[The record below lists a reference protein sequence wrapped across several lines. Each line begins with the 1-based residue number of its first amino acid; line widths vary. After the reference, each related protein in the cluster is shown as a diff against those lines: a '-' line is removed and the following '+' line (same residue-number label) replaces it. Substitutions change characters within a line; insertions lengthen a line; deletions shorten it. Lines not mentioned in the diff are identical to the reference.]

1 MPLTIGARVGAYDVV
16 APLGAGGMGE
26 VFRARD
32 ARLKRDVALKVLPAT
47 AVADA
52 DRRARFEREAQVL
65 AALDHPNIAVVF
77 GVENA
82 GGSPVIVMELVEG
95 ATLAERLA
103 SGPLPID
110 EALGV
115 AIDLCHG
122 LAAAHDAGVVHRD
135 LKPANI
141 KVRPDGVV
149 KILDFGLALAPV
161 DGGDRANSPTVLS
174 MRTMPG
180 AILGTAA
187 YMSPEQARG
196 RQVDARADTWAF
208 GCVLYE
214 MLTGRPAFAG
224 ETTTDILAAVVHTEP
239 DWSVLPA
246 GLPARVEELLRRCL
260 QKAVKDRQR
269 DLGDAGFQLQR
280 ARSASSDARPVA
292 PPVHGRAP
300 SSTSS
305 SAPPPNAAPSAAA
318 RTWAG
323 LALALA
329 VGTGAVAVWLGRSP
343 TPTPAPASDA
353 ARPIRAAITL
363 PPHTTLALGRG
374 SAIALSP
381 DGTRVVYAGRS
392 GERTMLYRR
401 DLDRFESVTLP
412 GTAGATNPFFSPDG
426 RWVGFFADRLLKK
439 VSLDGGA
446 PVTVADAPNPRGE
459 AWGADDAILVTP
471 TNGDAI
477 ARIPAAGGA
486 LAPFTTLL
494 DGEASHRWPRFLPGN
509 GAVLFSLWNDTGW
522 EPASIHVQPRDGT
535 DRRVVVE
542 RNGGY
547 PRYVRDGAAARGFLV
562 YARQDG
568 LMAAPF
574 DETTLKA
581 TGTGVPMFDGLIT
594 NLSGGAHF
602 DVSAT
607 GTLAYAPG
615 AANEANRELQW
626 VAADGTAAAPVAVQN
641 FSSREWRLSPDGTT
655 VLYSNTTGGPTR
667 NLWIK
672 DLASDGV
679 TRLTQGIDSYT
690 GEWSRDGSWIVY
702 LKGNP
707 ERLVRRAARF
717 DAVDQEL
724 MTTPNFNVQDISP
737 DGRWLLYLQNRPDSG
752 LDLMARRLPDGPPDA
767 SPTAALGE
775 SQTVAASPFNETRGS
790 ISPDGRWVAYQS
802 NATGRFEV
810 YAKAFP
816 GGEQEYRLSAE
827 GGLMPKWHPSGREVF
842 YRSPGNAMM
851 SVAVTAAGNGISPGV
866 PRRLFDA
873 TRYDDTYAVSPDGRR
888 LLMMPAL
895 TIEAAATE
903 IRVVVNFLDELR
915 ARVK

>member
-1 MPLTIGARVGAYDVV
+1 MPLPPGLRVGSYEVL

-32 ARLKRDVALKVLPAT
+32 PRLKRDVALKVLPAA

-65 AALDHPNIAVVF
+65 AALDHPNIATVF
-77 GVENA
+77 GVEET
-82 GGSPVIVMELVEG
+82 GGAPVIVMELVEG
-95 ATLAERLA
+95 PTLADRLEG
-103 SGPLPID
+103 GPLPIA
-110 EALGV
+110 EAVGV

-122 LAAAHDAGVVHRD
+122 LAAAHDSGIIHRD

-149 KILDFGLALAPV
+149 KILDFGLALAPA
-161 DGGDRANSPTVLS
+161 DAGADAANSPTMLS
-174 MRTMPG
+174 ARTQAG
-180 AILGTAA
+180 TILGTAA

-196 RQVDARADTWAF
+196 RAVDTRADVWAF

-214 MLTGRPAFAG
+214 MLTGRAAFAG
-224 ETTTDILAAVVHTEP
+224 DTTTDILAAVVHSDP
-239 DWSVLPA
+239 DWSALPA

-260 QKAVKDRQR
+260 KKTLKERQR
-269 DLGDAGFQLQR
+269 DIGDAGFQLQR
-280 ARSASSDARPVA
+280 ALADPSAVA
-292 PPVHGRAP
+292 PRAAGHP
-300 SSTSS
+300 LTGP
-305 SAPPPNAAPSAAA
+305 ATGTAAVPAATRA
-318 RTWAG
+318 VRAGAWAG
-323 LALALA
+323 PALAFVLGA
-329 VGTGAVAVWLGRSP
+329 GLVGVWLGRA
-343 TPTPAPASDA
+343 PAPAA
-353 ARPIRAAITL
+353 AGDPSRPLRAAITL
-363 PPHTTLALGRG
+363 PPHTNLALGRG

-381 DGTRVVYAGRS
+381 DGTRVVYAARS

-401 DLDRFESVTLP
+401 DFDRFESVP
-412 GTAGATNPFFSPDG
+412 MEGTAGATNPFFSPDG
-426 RWVGFFADRLLKK
+426 RWVGFFTDRLLKK
-439 VSLDGGA
+439 VALDGGA

-459 AWGADDAILVTP
+459 AWSADDTILVTP
-471 TNGDAI
+471 TNGDAVSRVS
-477 ARIPAAGGA
+477 AGGGA

-494 DGEASHRWPRFLPGN
+494 NGEASHRWPRVLPGN
-509 GAVLFSLWNDTGW
+509 AAVLFSLWNDTGW
-522 EPASIHVQPRDGT
+522 EPASIHVQRLDVTG
-535 DRRVVVE
+535 RHVVVE

-547 PRYVRDGAAARGFLV
+547 PRYVRDGASARGFLV

-574 DETTLKA
+574 DEATLKV

-626 VAADGTAAAPVAVQN
+626 VAVDGTAAAPMAVQN

-667 NLWIK
+667 NLWVK
-672 DLASDGV
+672 DLASDRV

-690 GEWSRDGSWIVY
+690 GEWSRDGRWVVY

-707 ERLVRRAARF
+707 ERLVRRAVRV

-724 MTTPNFNVQDISP
+724 MATPNFNVQDISP

-752 LDLMARRLPDGPPDA
+752 LDLRVRRMPDGPPDA

-775 SQTVAASPFNETRGS
+775 PQVVAASPSSETRGS
-790 ISPDGRWVAYQS
+790 FSPDGRWVVYQS
-802 NATGRFEV
+802 NATGRFEI
-810 YAKAFP
+810 YARAFP

-827 GGLMPKWHPSGREVF
+827 GGLMPQWHPSGREVF

-851 SVAVTAAGNGISPGV
+851 AVGVTTAGDRVIPGV

-873 TRYDDTYAVSPDGRR
+873 TRYDETYAVSPDGRR

-895 TIEAAATE
+895 AIEAAATE
-903 IRVVVNFLDELR
+903 IRLVVNFLDELR

>member
-1 MPLTIGARVGAYDVV
+1 MPLTIGARVGAYEVV
-16 APLGAGGMGE
+16 ALLGVGGMGE
-26 VFRARD
+26 VFRGRD
-32 ARLKRDVALKVLPAT
+32 ARLKRDAALKVLPAD
-47 AVADA
+47 AMADTG
-52 DRRARFEREAQVL
+52 RRARFEREAQVL
-65 AALDHPNIAVVF
+65 AALDHPNIAKVF
-77 GVENA
+77 GVEDA
-82 GGSPVIVMELVEG
+82 GGAPVIVMELVEG
-95 ATLAERLA
+95 PTLGEYLGGR
-103 SGPLPID
+103 PLPVD

-115 AIDLCHG
+115 AVDLCQG
-122 LAAAHDAGVVHRD
+122 LAAAHDAGIVHRD

-149 KILDFGLALAPV
+149 KILDFGLAMAPSGSGPDV
-161 DGGDRANSPTVLS
+161 ADSPTVLS

-224 ETTTDILAAVVHTEP
+224 ETITDILVAVVHSEP
-239 DWSVLPA
+239 DWTALPA
-246 GLPARVEELLRRCL
+246 SLPARAEELLRRCL

-269 DLGDAGFQLQR
+269 DIGDAGYQLQR
-280 ARSASSDARPVA
+280 ARSASSEARPASPPANGGEPASASPDA
-292 PPVHGRAP
+292 PPAAARGRQPWLGPAVAFAAGAAAGALWLGVP
-300 SSTSS
+300 GT
-305 SAPPPNAAPSAAA
+305 APPPSAAA
-318 RTWAG
+318 TAPVRTSI
-323 LALALA
+323 
-329 VGTGAVAVWLGRSP
+329 V
-343 TPTPAPASDA
+343 
-353 ARPIRAAITL
+353 L
-363 PPHTTLALGRG
+363 PQGMTLALGRG
-374 SAIALSP
+374 SSVAVSP
-381 DGTRVVYAGRS
+381 DGTRVVFVGRD
-392 GERTMLYRR
+392 GDTIALYRR
-401 DLDRFESVTLP
+401 DLDRFESVPLE
-412 GTAGATNPFFSPDG
+412 GTAGAANPFFSPDG

-446 PVTVADAPNPRGE
+446 PVTVAAAPNPRGE
-459 AWGADDAILVTP
+459 AWGTDDTILVTP

-477 ARIPAAGGA
+477 SRIAAGGGA
-486 LAPFTTLL
+486 LSPFTTLL

-509 GAVLFSLWNDTGW
+509 AAVLFSLWNDTGW
-522 EPASIHVQPRDGT
+522 EPASIHLQRLDGT
-535 DRRVVVE
+535 GRRVVVE

-574 DETTLKA
+574 DETTLKV

-626 VAADGTAAAPVAVQN
+626 VAVDGTAAAPMAVQN
-641 FSSREWRLSPDGTT
+641 FSSREWRLSPDGTR

-667 NLWIK
+667 NLWVK
-672 DLASDGV
+672 DLASDRV

-690 GEWSRDGSWIVY
+690 GEWSRDGSWVVY

-707 ERLVRRAARF
+707 ERLVRRAVRA

-724 MTTPNFNVQDISP
+724 MATPNFNVQDVSP

-752 LDLMARRLPDGPPDA
+752 LDLRVRRLPDGPPDA

-775 SQTVAASPFNETRGS
+775 PQTVAASPFNETRGS
-790 ISPDGRWVAYQS
+790 FSPDGRWVVYQS

-810 YAKAFP
+810 YVKAFP
-816 GGEQEYRLSAE
+816 GGEQEFRLSAE
-827 GGLMPKWHPSGREVF
+827 GGLMPTWHPSGREVF
-842 YRSPGNAMM
+842 YRSPGNAIMA
-851 SVAVTAAGNGISPGV
+851 VAVTTAGDSVTPGV

-873 TRYDDTYAVSPDGRR
+873 TNYDDTYAVSPDGRR

-895 TIEAAATE
+895 AIEAAATE
-903 IRVVVNFLDELR
+903 IRLVANFLDELR